1 METNRSQTTTG
12 LRTGI
17 ILLALATALIHLF
30 LALRAAPDMMTLIPF
45 TLNFLGYVTLL
56 AALYLPL
63 PWARTHRKLVRY
75 AFIAFTVVTILLWVV
90 LGMANPVPY
99 IGYIDK
105 TIEVL
110 LVILLLRE
118 RP

>member
-1 METNRSQTTTG
+1 MEAAQSRSSA
-12 LRTGI
+12 LKIGI
-17 ILLALATALIHLF
+17 VLLALATAGIHLF
-30 LALRAAPDMMTLIPF
+30 LALRAAPDMMTVIPF
-45 TLNFLGYVTLL
+45 TLNFIGYITLL

-63 PWARTHRKLVRY
+63 PFARTHRKLVRY
-75 AFIAFTVVTILLWVV
+75 AFIAYTVVTIVLWVA

-105 TIEVL
+105 AIEVL
-110 LVILLLRE
+110 LVILLLFE

>member
-1 METNRSQTTTG
+1 MEMNQTSGNSG
-12 LRTGI
+12 LRIGI
-17 ILLALATALIHLF
+17 VLLALATAFIHLF
-30 LALRAAPDMMTLIPF
+30 LAVRAAPDMMTLIPF

-75 AFIAFTVVTILLWVV
+75 AFIAFTIVTILLWVV

-105 TIEVL
+105 AIEVL

>member
-1 METNRSQTTTG
+1 MEESRSQSTG
-12 LRTGI
+12 VRTGI
-17 ILLALATALIHLF
+17 ILLALATAGIHLF

-63 PWARTHRKLVRY
+63 PFARTHRRLVRY
-75 AFIAFTVVTILLWVV
+75 AFIAYTILTILLWVV
-90 LGMANPVPY
+90 LGMANPVAY

-105 TIEVL
+105 AIEVL
-110 LVILLLRE
+110 LVILLFME

>member
-1 METNRSQTTTG
+1 VEAAQSRSSA
-12 LRTGI
+12 LKIGI
-17 ILLALATALIHLF
+17 VLLTLATAGIHLF
-30 LALRAAPDMMTLIPF
+30 LALRAAPDMMTVIPF
-45 TLNFLGYVTLL
+45 TLNFVGYIALL

-63 PWARTHRKLVRY
+63 PFARTHRKLVRY
-75 AFIAFTVVTILLWVV
+75 AFIAYTVVTIVLWVA

-105 TIEVL
+105 AIEVL
-110 LVILLLRE
+110 LVILLLFE